1 MELARST
8 NTCMVDNVLSW
19 CHQMPVLPCLL
30 CLRSQ
35 DKTTETGET
44 SLTGC
49 RGREGDSLGIFL
61 CLWFLHST
69 FRFGFMDVRLSRHK
83 TQFLFR
89 NSAPVCFSCLVQTF
103 PLWVHKRR
111 KTKARKPLQKT
122 YTCIH
127 ILVHTRTHRQT
138 YTYTPTHSC
147 TQTRHTLCYS
157 IVSCVHDALV
167 FWWKKVK
174 SEIDLTATLNFYSR
188 VEIIP
193 SLVSNHI

>member
-1 MELARST
+1 MVFNTIVKTGFTRTGLVARRMELARST

-35 DKTTETGET
+35 DKTTETGAT

-61 CLWFLHST
+61 FLWFLHST

-89 NSAPVCFSCLVQTF
+89 NSVPVFFSCLVQTF

-111 KTKARKPLQKT
+111 KTKARNPHKRHIRVYT
-122 YTCIH
+122 YLDTH
-127 ILVHTRTHRQT
+127 AHTDTHTRT
-138 YTYTPTHSC
+138 
-147 TQTRHTLCYS
+147 
-157 IVSCVHDALV
+157 D
-167 FWWKKVK
+167 
-174 SEIDLTATLNFYSR
+174 
-188 VEIIP
+188 
-193 SLVSNHI
+193 